1 MRADVVSKYP
11 LLDDLEVPGDVVANW
26 QMTINV
32 LAELVQVPAA
42 LIMRVHPREI
52 EVFISSESNGNVYE
66 KGEHAPLDT
75 GLYCETVMSTRQE
88 LLVPDALNDPL
99 WNSNPDIELGMISY
113 LGLPLIWPNGD
124 IFGTIC
130 ILDIK
135 HNAYSKTYR
144 TLLERFRDNIQFSL
158 ESVYKNSQQTGQLQQ
173 AEEHILTLSQ
183 AIDQSPVSVMIV
195 DTNGKIEYVNN
206 GFERI
211 TGYSASDVVGKNSN
225 LLQSGLTPASHY
237 RELWQTISNG
247 NNWDGEFQS
256 RRKNGEIF
264 WEYAQ
269 IAPVQDAEGRIRHYL
284 AIKADITKQK
294 QQEMQIQHQTNFDT
308 LTDLPNRFLCMDR
321 LKQLIID
328 AQHSNKCVAV
338 FFLDLDDFKRI
349 NDSLGHEV
357 GDQLLKQAAAR
368 IQNTMC
374 NKDDM
379 VGRLGG
385 DEFIVLQG
393 GLTEP
398 SEARFMAD
406 NLLTCFRDPFLLD
419 SRMLVLTVSVGIA
432 LYPDDGHAP
441 VELLR
446 NADTAMNHSKEQG
459 RNTYH
464 YFTDE
469 MNREVHNRLQLEE
482 QLHGALQRNELYL
495 CYQPLIHIDSRTLMG
510 TEALLRWNNPQL
522 GIVSP
527 MEFIP
532 IAERTGLIM
541 EIGEYVLTKSIEQL
555 AQWRRQFNK
564 DLSMSV
570 NLSPKQFCNPYL
582 APFIKQ
588 ILHKSG
594 VPAELLKLEITEGVL
609 MNGHGYVEESL
620 TALNELG
627 VDIVMDDFGTGYS
640 SLSYLRTYPFDILKI
655 DRSFVND
662 INEDGANR
670 ELVNASIDMAHGLGL
685 KVVAEGVETEGE
697 LSHLAD
703 RGCDYVQGYLFGK
716 PQAATA
722 ITSQM
727 ANNSV
732 WPSQTVKD

>member
-406 NLLTCFRDPFLLD
+406 SLLTCFRDPFLLD

-495 CYQPLIHIDSRTLMG
+495 CYQPLIYIDSRSLMG

-594 VPAELLKLEITEGVL
+594 VPAEFLKLEITEGVL
-609 MNGHGYVEESL
+609 MNGHGNVEETL
-620 TALNELG
+620 TALSELG

-685 KVVAEGVETEGE
+685 KVVAEGVETEAE